1 MKAEIQRILQNSI
14 KVQRDLL
21 NQVDIIHQI
30 ADVLIETLKAG
41 RKILICGNGGSA
53 ADAQHMAGEL
63 VGRFLKDRPPYRAIA
78 LTTDTST
85 LTALANDYGYEAVF
99 SRQVEAL
106 ADAGDA
112 LVALSTS
119 GDSPNILQAVESAK
133 ALEAVTI
140 GLSGQDGGKLKELAD
155 ICLCAAAHDS
165 PSIQEAH
172 GVVIH
177 ILCALIEQALSG

>member
-1 MKAEIQRILQNSI
+1 MKAEIQLLLQESLA
-14 KVQRDLL
+14 VQSKLQDR
-21 NQVDIIHQI
+21 VDIIHQI
-30 ADVLIETLKAG
+30 ADVLIETLEAG
-41 RKILICGNGGSA
+41 RLILLCGNGGSA

-85 LTALANDYGYEAVF
+85 LTAVANDYGYESVF

-106 ADAGDA
+106 TDAGDA

-133 ALEAVTI
+133 ALGAVTI
-140 GLSGQDGGKLKELAD
+140 GLSGQDGGRLKELAD
-155 ICLCAAAHDS
+155 ICLCA
-165 PSIQEAH
+165 PSQVPPRIQEVH

-177 ILCALIEQALSG
+177 ILCALVEQALSG